1 MGSDR
6 MQDDQALEYVGFWAR
21 TGAAV
26 IDTLLILLVTAPALL
41 WIYGSDYYITDT
53 GWAAGPLDFL
63 ISWVLPA
70 VGTLVFWSY
79 KRATP
84 GKMALSAEIVDARTG
99 EPASTGQLVGRYFAY
114 YVSAIP
120 LLLGFIW
127 VAFDD
132 RKQGW
137 HDKLAGTVVIRPRNR
152 PPRPVVFE
160 R

>member
-1 MGSDR
+1 MVSKG
-6 MQDDQALEYVGFWAR
+6 MQEDLALEYVGFWAR

-41 WIYGSDYYITDT
+41 WIYGSDYYIADT
-53 GWAAGPLDFL
+53 GWVAGPADFL

-70 VGTLVFWSY
+70 LATLVFWTF

-84 GKMALSAEIVDARTG
+84 GKMALSAEIVDARSG
-99 EPASTGQLVGRYFAY
+99 EPASTRQLVGRYFAY
-114 YVSAIP
+114 YLSAIP

-152 PPRPVVFE
+152 TPRQVEFE